1 MFHQRFDLVAFSE
14 SPLTDF
20 IYEPIP
26 ASTDWIQGFKEWQ
39 LIDHEQQHIIQ
50 ELLANMEVG
59 YEVVSGGQ
67 LSNTLY
73 NMAYLSGKSL
83 ALGMATTI
91 GKDHL
96 GMRYAAELL
105 SQHISLQYSHFDNA
119 HTGVCLSLQLDNAS
133 KIMLTRLAS
142 MPNFSHLSKDDWHA
156 LLASTRYVWI
166 EGYLWNKEK
175 ALLHDFLALAKDV
188 QLEENPDLRICTTLS
203 APFIAQQLDFA
214 YIWEHFD
221 GIAGND
227 EEFAALAGQNIDEAI
242 LYDMARPSQ
251 TIVYTKGKKGALLI
265 HQQQKLEVLPIPIA
279 SHQIVDVTGAGD
291 GFLAGVLCA
300 LLQGEDIH
308 AMGKKA
314 TEVAHAI
321 LQIRGARLQ

>member
-1 MFHQRFDLVAFSE
+1 MFHQRFDLIAFSE

-20 IYEPIP
+20 IYESIP
-26 ASTDWIQGFKEWQ
+26 TSTDWTKGFKEWQ
-39 LIDHEQQHIIQ
+39 LIGHEQQHHVQ

-73 NMAYLSGKSL
+73 NIAYLSDKSL

-142 MPNFSHLSKDDWHA
+142 MPNFSHLSNDDWRA

-175 ALLHDFLALAKDV
+175 ALLHDILALAAEVRSK
-188 QLEENPDLRICTTLS
+188 ENPDLRICTTLS
-203 APFIAQQLDFA
+203 APFIAQQLDFN

-227 EEFAALAGQNIDEAI
+227 EEFAALAGQPITEAS

-265 HQQQKLEVLPIPIA
+265 HQQQSLEVQPIPIE

-308 AMGKKA
+308 AMGRKA
-314 TEVAHAI
+314 AEVAHTI